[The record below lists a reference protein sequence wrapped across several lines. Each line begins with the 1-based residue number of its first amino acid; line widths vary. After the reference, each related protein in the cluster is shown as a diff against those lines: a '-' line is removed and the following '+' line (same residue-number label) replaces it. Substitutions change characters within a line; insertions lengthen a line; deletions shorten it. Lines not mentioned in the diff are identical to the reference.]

1 MPTRLHAR
9 CDRASPNRSNS
20 SALPLTDNARPTV
33 LSSQTHLF
41 LKEMRKTKTLEE
53 KKKMLIER
61 QAGGALSSTAP
72 HAPLHSFAPHNSLW
86 L

>member
-1 MPTRLHAR
+1 
-9 CDRASPNRSNS
+9 
-20 SALPLTDNARPTV
+20 LPLTDNARPTV